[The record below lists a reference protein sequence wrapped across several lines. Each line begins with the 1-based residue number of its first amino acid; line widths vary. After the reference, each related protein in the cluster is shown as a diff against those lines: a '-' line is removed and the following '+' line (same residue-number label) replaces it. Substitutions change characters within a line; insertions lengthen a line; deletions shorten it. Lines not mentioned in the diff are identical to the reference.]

1 MKWGEGGGGGWDPR
15 GRGSHGPWL
24 MVWSSP
30 FPSVHHWS
38 LTPKKDI
45 MIKKPLLKL
54 ILNFQTQFH
63 TFPNNNTNVLPF
75 QFFLISISVFVTMGH
90 QSHSSNFVSQTVD
103 ISLSLIF
110 SFSKLRFLGLFD
122 FWSINIRDFLKG
134 CYTITFSNLF
144 LWIIISPTMFNVVG

>member
-1 MKWGEGGGGGWDPR
+1 MREGEGVGTQEEEGHMDLGWWC
-15 GRGSHGPWL
+15 GLVHFLLSTIGP
-24 MVWSSP
+24 
-30 FPSVHHWS
+30 S
-38 LTPKKDI
+38 LPKKI
-45 MIKKPLLKL
+45 LWKRKIKKPLLKL

-90 QSHSSNFVSQTVD
+90 QSHSSNFVSQTLD